1 MARAMDLMRELYGL
15 NVPKGWLPVMY
26 DPRIENKASQNRDAV
41 ATDADVEP
49 LY

>member
-1 MARAMDLMRELYGL
+1 MARAMDLMRELYSL

-26 DPRIENKASQNRDAV
+26 DLRIKNKASQKRDA
-41 ATDADVEP
+41 DADVEP